1 MRINWFQYI
10 AGLIFGRPDEALDT
24 TIVVKLPVVNKG
36 RTNRLKL
43 KVRKMKVVKVKVKR
57 VRGY

>member
-1 MRINWFQYI
+1 MFRINWFQYI
-10 AGLIFGRPDEALDT
+10 LGKLRQDSNLGA

-36 RTNRLKL
+36 RTNRKSI
-43 KVRKMKVVKVKVKR
+43 KVRAMKVIKVKVKR